1 MKTGQI
7 SKSTIISVYLY
18 LLAFL
23 IIFSSGAI
31 LDQKYPNM
39 AQALLLGLS
48 IPAVLSVL
56 IYKRYLMYLSLIP
69 ILFIAF
75 NFITAPI
82 SISQYVTF
90 IVKFI
95 VVLLIIKYCMIHEK
109 NLFKIFHNLIVGI
122 AVYTLFTYVF
132 FDVLSI
138 LPPSTEVINDKPYRV
153 WLGLHFHGQITSW
166 YGMNVFRNNSIFW
179 EPGVWQIYLNFAL
192 IYQLFFN
199 KKVNKKV
206 LTVLLINLI
215 TTFSTTGNII
225 CLVILLVAFLRFKP
239 KTQATLFL
247 KYYLLVPLVVGGV
260 FVAIYLFNQ
269 KVSGGGQRSYSLRQD
284 DLLVGW
290 ELFLQKPFTGWGFL
304 NNEGYRAMVGVPNNS
319 NGFISMLFQQGIAGA
334 IFYLI
339 PLVALFKKI
348 ASTRRAFTALIFTI
362 FIVVS
367 SASEPIMYTNF
378 ISFLFCLGVISI
390 IDKKRFMQW
399 FNKCTN
405 KEMNVQQ
412 KKRKR
417 ISSTSV
423 LKEKTV

>member
-7 SKSTIISVYLY
+7 SKNIIISIYLY

-31 LDQKYPNM
+31 LDQKYPNV

-48 IPAVLSVL
+48 IPAILTVLV
-56 IYKRYLMYLSLIP
+56 YKRYLTYLSLIP
-69 ILFIAF
+69 ILFIGF
-75 NFITAPI
+75 NFITVPVGI
-82 SISQYVTF
+82 LQYVTF
-90 IVKFI
+90 IVKFV
-95 VVLLIIKYCMIHEK
+95 VVLLIIKYCMIGEK

-122 AVYTLFTYVF
+122 AVYTLFTYLF
-132 FDVLSI
+132 FDILSI

-166 YGMNVFRNNSIFW
+166 YGVNVFRNNSIFW
-179 EPGVWQIYLNFAL
+179 EPGVWQIYLNYAL
-192 IYQLFFN
+192 IYQLFFS
-199 KKVNKKV
+199 KKVNKKI

-225 CLVILLVAFLRFKP
+225 CLMILLVAFLKFKP

-247 KYYLLVPLVVGGV
+247 KYYLLIPLVAVGF

-304 NNEGYRAMVGVPNNS
+304 NNEGYQNMVGVPNNS

-334 IFYLI
+334 IFYLV
-339 PLVALFKKI
+339 PLITLFKKI
-348 ASTRRAFTALIFTI
+348 ASTHRVFTAFIFTI
-362 FIVVS
+362 FIVIS

-390 IDKKRFMQW
+390 IDNEHFIQW
-399 FNKCTN
+399 FNRCAS
-405 KEMNVQQ
+405 KEIIVPPE
-412 KKRKR
+412 KRKR
-417 ISSTSV
+417 ILGTTV
-423 LKEKTV
+423 LKEKTI